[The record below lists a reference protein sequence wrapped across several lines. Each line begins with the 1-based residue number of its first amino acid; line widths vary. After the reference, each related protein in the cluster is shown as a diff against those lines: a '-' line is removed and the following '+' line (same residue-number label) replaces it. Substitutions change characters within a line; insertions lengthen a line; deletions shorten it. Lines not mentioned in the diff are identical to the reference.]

1 MKKKTIA
8 LLLFVL
14 LSFIIGIYNVKAETV
29 TLNKTGL
36 SGYPSTIGSWEGYKY
51 YTSNRTGSGYNA
63 YCTFPNARSRSGSV
77 SSTQVFSIDSDGEED
92 YNSGFLYIGR
102 LLYYGYGG
110 PGWDSNYMNSTVDS
124 NPIHYAYRSACTA
137 LYSGSCTNDD
147 LYVITHLVL
156 SVYTMNDLGSSYSN
170 KPTVSDI
177 DIGVKDGAYYMITSG
192 GFTNGR
198 TNWPAVPETETNFK
212 AFYIQSTSGSQ
223 NYVYWTNGTPTSYG
237 HIEIKKEFSGTTD
250 AYADFSNYYYQY
262 DVQDMSGNHILWIN
276 TDANGVAKYPADGS
290 NTLVYGT
297 RYKIIEDTS
306 SNGYAYACSRSS
318 SGCHETLYKPTPTS
332 ITITVGSSSSTA
344 SNNVFTNKKEA
355 TYCASVTKLGVNGLT
370 FGSATFGVYSNSS
383 CSGSATETFTLS
395 SSSPTKTWSGLS
407 SSTSKYIKETSAP
420 SGFVLDNTCHEITA
434 KSSCS
439 PDFVTNYPYYLTF
452 AKTDE
457 NGNAMANA
465 KFKVKNSSGTVI
477 KVSAKSNQYNG
488 CYLYD
493 TSGTIEEMET
503 DSTGRICII
512 KIPSGTYSAEE
523 TATGNSSYPL
533 PSSTSDRTL
542 TGITTSTSVQTFA
555 NAKKFKNTPYL
566 INFYKVDEEN
576 NPKGG
581 ATFKIKN
588 SSGQYITH
596 SGTSSTGGY
605 RGCYIY
611 SGTNSTG
618 SNFVSATSSSNLDVN
633 VGEVCVIKVP
643 SGTYSAEETS
653 ISDTAYYV
661 DQNNKTITGITAGAS
676 KVGFTNAKKLK
687 NYPYY
692 LTFYKKDEDGNFMEG
707 AEFILKVGSTLSNTY
722 VTTSGTDSNGCYIYS
737 GTGDTGS
744 KFTTDRNGRVCISRV
759 SIQNSYYTYEVSTG
773 NTSYAVVTS
782 SKTIS
787 RSTSILD
794 STTNNTV
801 INKPYLIN
809 FYKVNEENDSMS
821 GTTFKIKT
829 SGNKYLKYKKSNDT
843 PVYSSTSGYIGCYIY
858 DGEDNNGD
866 IFTTSSSS
874 NNNGVSIGEICV
886 IRVKNET
893 YSAIEQ
899 ASGSNQYYVDPNNN
913 TITGITAT
921 TSLTPKEDAKKLT
934 NYPYVIQM
942 WKSKEDKSNYL
953 SKAAFKVYYL
963 DGTTKHYLNSNGV
976 SDVTGYKGCYKYSG
990 ETTDETNGSSFI
1002 TSNAATGN
1010 ISADEICIIGIPN
1023 VTDRKYYA
1031 YEYQSND
1038 VKYSTQAKSLGSN
1051 SDLEMT
1057 GPNSTKQVKS
1067 DNYTFLNTPYLI
1079 NFFKTDENGN
1089 NEAND
1094 PSFSSNFKV
1103 YDNNNKYVIVETNAN
1118 NEPIKSNVNEYKGCY
1133 IYKSSTTNASSASVL
1148 TSSTSESLPIRKGE
1162 ISIIRIPQ
1170 KNSYED
1176 NNTLTYTAIELESN
1190 NSAYFVPTNN
1200 RITGL
1205 TPSTVFNDKSAS
1217 NSIKNRPYVLNFF
1230 KVNEDGD
1237 SNEVLLNGAEFS
1249 IKNSNGTTVGYKGTE
1264 SYTDEDNHTKTCY
1277 IYSTANDAT
1286 QIFISGENENDGEV
1300 CLVRVPKTSNGEEL
1314 SYTITE
1320 ENPAEYH
1327 TFGNYKSITLSSDKK
1342 FKSKLPLSS
1351 TDKNKFINY
1360 PTEFEFTKNV
1370 GRTKEK
1376 GISVEGSETITVNG
1390 ERVTLDAL
1398 TLSELKNIVFNITTT
1413 GSSTNLSFIKTGDG
1427 VYEYAQDPNMDR
1439 PTGEITTNL
1448 TVGSNKKIKVLH
1460 LPEGT
1465 YEIKENNGG
1474 TCESATDYTKCI
1486 GYYDQNTVQ
1495 RFTIT
1500 DCSSQNATSCTS
1512 SGTVT
1517 ATMTNIPTEIT
1528 FTKSDLYS
1536 YVDEGDTVKFENEE
1550 ELRAFDDIVLSMI

>member
-1 MKKKTIA
+1 MKKKIIA
-8 LLLFVL
+8 FLLFNITFL
-14 LSFIIGIYNVKAETV
+14 FGSNVVFAAT
-29 TLNKTGL
+29 N
-36 SGYPSTIGSWEGYKY
+36 STILRKNPYQKVNYKNTWTATDQGDWEANAY
-51 YTSNRTGSGYNA
+51 YTDNKSSSHITGSKGSNA
-63 YCTFPNARSRSGSV
+63 YCIFPSGKSGVGNGKSV
-77 SSTQVFSIDSDGEED
+77 TATEVTNNSSFHKIVK
-92 YNSGFLYIGR
+92 

-110 PGWDSNYMNSTVDS
+110 PKWNKSGDTLSQRIKGYYDAVCSAYRTDAS
-124 NPIHYAYRSACTA
+124 GRHYAFENGVC
-137 LYSGSCTNDD
+137 DD
-147 LYVITHLVL
+147 DDYYFITHIAL
-156 SVYTMNDLGSSYSN
+156 SYFASKLPDSSY
-170 KPTVSDI
+170 
-177 DIGVKDGAYYMITSG
+177 
-192 GFTNGR
+192 R
-198 TNWPAVPETETNFK
+198 VPDETDV
-212 AFYIQSTSGSQ
+212 FYILNWVTEDQIKSSSLTQDPYNTITISDSDFHVWYYEQGSGYQ
-223 NYVYWTNGTPTSYG
+223 NFVYWTYGDEPTPPSTGTL
-237 HIEIKKEFSGTTD
+237 KVQKNFSG
-250 AYADFSNYYYQY
+250 
-262 DVQDMSGNHILWIN
+262 
-276 TDANGVAKYPADGS
+276 
-290 NTLVYGT
+290 
-297 RYKIIEDTS
+297 
-306 SNGYAYACSRSS
+306 
-318 SGCHETLYKPTPTS
+318 
-332 ITITVGSSSSTA
+332 GSSSDSAQDLSTNTYA
-344 SNNVFTNKKEA
+344 FYLFDSTCTTKVKERQFTDSSGIATFTNLELNKNYCLVEATDNFDGTQAALPSVTDPGESIYCRRNDTDDCYIARAYEPDVFRKPVQFTTSGQTVNYTNKKEA

-383 CSGSATETFTLS
+383 CSGSPTETFTLS

-434 KSSCS
+434 KSSCT

-661 DQNNKTITGITAGAS
+661 DQNNKTITGITAGTS
-676 KVGFTNAKKLK
+676 KSSFANAKKLK

-692 LTFYKKDEDGNFMEG
+692 LSFYKKDEDGNFMEG
-707 AEFILKVGSTLSNTY
+707 AEFKLKVGSTLSNTY
-722 VTTSGTDSNGCYIYS
+722 VTTSGTDSKGCYIYS

-744 KFTTDRNGRVCISRV
+744 KFTTDSNGRVCISRV

-773 NTSYAVVTS
+773 NTSYAVVTT

-809 FYKVNEENDSMS
+809 FYKVNEENNSMS
-821 GTTFKIKT
+821 GSTFKIKT
-829 SGNKYLKYKKSNDT
+829 SGNKYLKYKKSNNN

-858 DGEDNNGD
+858 DGEDNTGD

-899 ASGSNQYYVDPNNN
+899 SSGSNQYYLDPNNN

-921 TSLTPKEDAKKLT
+921 TSLTAKENAKKLT
-934 NYPYVIQM
+934 NYPYIIQM

-953 SKAAFKVYYL
+953 SEASFRVYYL

-990 ETTDETNGSSFI
+990 ETTVENNSSAFI
-1002 TSNAATGN
+1002 TSRVASGN

-1031 YEYQSND
+1031 FEYQSND

-1051 SDLEMT
+1051 TDLEMA

-1089 NEAND
+1089 NGAND
-1094 PSFSSNFKV
+1094 PGFSSNFKV
-1103 YDNNNKYVIVETNAN
+1103 YDNNNKYVIVETNVN

-1148 TSSTSESLPIRKGE
+1148 TSNSLENLPIRKGE
-1162 ISIIRIPQ
+1162 ICIIRIPQ

-1176 NNTLTYTAIELESN
+1176 NDTLTYTAIEVESN
-1190 NSAYFVPTNN
+1190 NSSYFVPTNN
-1200 RITGL
+1200 RIVGL
-1205 TPSTVFNDKSAS
+1205 TPSTVFNDKTSN
-1217 NSIKNRPYVLNFF
+1217 NSIKNRPYLLNFF
-1230 KVNEDGD
+1230 KVNEDGEA
-1237 SNEVLLNGAEFS
+1237 NEVLLNGAEFS
-1249 IKNSNGTTVGYKGTE
+1249 IRNSNGTTIGYKGTE

-1286 QIFISGENENDGEV
+1286 YTFISGENGNAGEV
-1300 CLVRVPKTSNGEEL
+1300 CLVRVPKTNNGEEL

-1320 ENPAEYH
+1320 TDPAKYH
-1327 TFGNYKSITLSSDKK
+1327 TFGNYKTITLKTTK
-1342 FKSKLPLSS
+1342 NFQSKLPLSS

-1370 GRTKEK
+1370 GRTKGK
-1376 GISVEGSETITVNG
+1376 GINVEGSETITVNG
-1390 ERVTLDAL
+1390 EIVTLDSL
-1398 TLSELKNIVFNITTT
+1398 TLSELKNLVFNITVS
-1413 GSSTNLSFIKTGDG
+1413 GSTTNLSFIKTGDG

-1439 PTGEITTNL
+1439 PNGEITTNL
-1448 TVGSNKKIKVLH
+1448 KVGSNKKIKVLH

-1465 YEIKENNGG
+1465 YEIKENNAG

-1486 GYYDQNTVQ
+1486 GY
-1495 RFTIT
+1495 
-1500 DCSSQNATSCTS
+1500 
-1512 SGTVT
+1512 
-1517 ATMTNIPTEIT
+1517 
-1528 FTKSDLYS
+1528 
-1536 YVDEGDTVKFENEE
+1536 
-1550 ELRAFDDIVLSMI
+1550 